1 MDDIVRRIPDLKG
14 WEWISL
20 VFFISL
26 KLATLG
32 YRIMVNVGPEKPLVK
47 HTAVTVGQKTVRVV

>member
-1 MDDIVRRIPDLKG
+1 MSKVENESHWL
-14 WEWISL
+14 
-20 VFFISL
+20 FISL

-32 YRIMVNVGPEKPLVK
+32 YRIMVNVGPAKPLVK

>member
-1 MDDIVRRIPDLKG
+1 MILFEEHLMSKVENESH
-14 WEWISL
+14 WF
-20 VFFISL
+20 FFISL